1 MFTSILG
8 LWPKLVHLT
17 NNIGESKRKT
27 RERAKYRGGYD
38 IWVKR
43 IFLLIKVVLASG
55 CKISISCLYQSLYI
69 FKRGIEDPGAE
80 ERCMSSDLR
89 NVDVATGVVPLG

>member
-8 LWPKLVHLT
+8 PWPKLVHLT
-17 NNIGESKRKT
+17 NNIRESKRKT
-27 RERAKYRGGYD
+27 RERAKQRGGYD

-69 FKRGIEDPGAE
+69 FKRGMEDPGAE
-80 ERCMSSDLR
+80 KGCMSSGLQ
-89 NVDVATGVVPLG
+89 NMDVATEGVPLG

>member
-8 LWPKLVHLT
+8 PWPKLAYLT
-17 NNIGESKRKT
+17 SNIGESKRKT
-27 RERAKYRGGYD
+27 RERAKQRGGYD

-55 CKISISCLYQSLYI
+55 CKISISCLYI
-69 FKRGIEDPGAE
+69 FKRGIEDPGDE
-80 ERCMSSDLR
+80 KGCMSSGLQ
-89 NVDVATGVVPLG
+89 NMDVATDVVPLG